1 MINYALRGVSTM
13 TSSRLFSIGE
23 ISKHKRITK
32 KALRFYEKIGLIK
45 AAFINPSNRYRFY
58 SIEQFI
64 LLDII
69 KAARAM
75 DISPLVLRNVMNRKD
90 MAELVDL
97 LRTQNEK
104 TAQKVEEMKRIIRR
118 MDAVQNAIRHAV
130 SIISQKNTYRR
141 QIPKRHIITLEIGR
155 LTSDADAIIE
165 FSKFDRIIE
174 ENRLINAYETGMMF
188 TSGGKSGMYPSRI
201 FNAVETQKLSNTS
214 IVSSIPAGNF
224 VCVCYDKKN
233 ARKQNMK
240 ISRYLHRHGIHPK
253 SILLVELLNDV
264 FSADNHYF
272 ELQVPI

>member
-1 MINYALRGVSTM
+1 M